1 MTPSIDR
8 DGDGINPNNDGG
20 VDKKDLLICV
30 GGPGN
35 HCPVKV
41 N

>member
-20 VDKKDLLICV
+20 VDKKDLICV
-30 GGPGN
+30 GGPGK